1 MRSPLVEMSPALI
14 TGLQTFASSGQGVR
28 LVVPGRFPGLVC
40 LCNSKL
46 RTIHCFSR
54 LAAFCLP
61 LSISI
66 TLIDL
71 LFAGFSAPGPEYFR
85 QCAVPPAS
93 PDLLIKLELLGP
105 RAPMWGQGG
114 IRRVSRPHAAV
125 QPLSYNPGRNQPT
138 GALKL
143 LWCRWARLPILLS
156 DL

>member
-1 MRSPLVEMSPALI
+1 MFMTHFLRGYEMGCTDEELRLQDLTPSPGPLRQPDGTFCPLSSPPALS
-14 TGLQTFASSGQGVR
+14 LPKNR
-28 LVVPGRFPGLVC
+28 LPWVPAP
-40 LCNSKL
+40 S
-46 RTIHCFSR
+46 
-54 LAAFCLP
+54 
-61 LSISI
+61 
-66 TLIDL
+66 DL